1 MAKQVLIFLDFTLPN
16 VCQEVLNLQFLI
28 SGCLLYQHA
37 YSPIIL
43 YGDHLPPHPLWLLPH
58 FHAEDIS
65 NPYTNV
71 HILQTVW
78 WSFTP
83 RPYNL
88 LCRTRHHVLLPDL
101 TQNLYTFFPAFC
113 SWLPI
118 KGTLLLDIEF
128 WSQWVA
134 CFVLPGKTQPFSNVL
149 YICRGFQEG
158 GGLVIGE
165 PRQGKGNFT
174 PLWKGIHKVEYTIEI
189 KKDFK
194 N

>member
-1 MAKQVLIFLDFTLPN
+1 MVIIYPPTPFGFSLTFMRKTSQTLIPTCIF
-16 VCQEVLNLQFLI
+16 
-28 SGCLLYQHA
+28 SK
-37 YSPIIL
+37 L
-43 YGDHLPPHPLWLLPH
+43 YGDHSHPDH
-58 FHAEDIS
+58 ITFFAEQDIMYYFLIS
-65 NPYTNV
+65 HKIYT
-71 HILQTVW
+71 L
-78 WSFTP
+78 
-83 RPYNL
+83 
-88 LCRTRHHVLLPDL
+88 
-101 TQNLYTFFPAFC
+101 FPAFC

>member
-65 NPYTNV
+65 NPYPTCIFSKLYGDHSHPD
-71 HILQTVW
+71 HI
-78 WSFTP
+78 
-83 RPYNL
+83 
-88 LCRTRHHVLLPDL
+88 
-101 TQNLYTFFPAFC
+101 TFFAEQDIMYYFLI
-113 SWLPI
+113 SHKIYTLFSSF
-118 KGTLLLDIEF
+118 LLLATNKGDT
-128 WSQWVA
+128 SLRHWVLVPVS
-134 CFVLPGKTQPFSNVL
+134 CLFCTTRQNSTIFKRSLHMQGFS
-149 YICRGFQEG
+149 G
-158 GGLVIGE
+158 GGRISYWWAQAREGKFHPSLE
-165 PRQGKGNFT
+165 RYSQGRVYNR
-174 PLWKGIHKVEYTIEI
+174 
-189 KKDFK
+189 